1 MSKFIKLTKLDIKLK
16 HFKSDLSPLKG
27 IDEERELYKQ
37 QYKTFASDIENYS
50 TKKSVVCVNS
60 DEIQL
65 LSKRAN
71 LGELIHL
78 DATPPDDLHLGTC
91 IQLKG
96 GVLHEGNHRH
106 MYLIVEES
114 PEQILSLIQEMM

>member
-1 MSKFIKLTKLDIKLK
+1 M
-16 HFKSDLSPLKG
+16 
-27 IDEERELYKQ
+27 
-37 QYKTFASDIENYS
+37 
-50 TKKSVVCVNS
+50 VCVNS

-91 IQLKG
+91 IGDDVMSKFIKLTKLDIKLKHFK
-96 GVLHEGNHRH
+96 V
-106 MYLIVEES
+106 I
-114 PEQILSLIQEMM
+114 